1 MGRDA
6 SRPDAGMSTSDD
18 SQPEATDLWLG
29 RVLSERYRL
38 SSLLGEGAMGR
49 VYDAEHVMMRKRVA
63 VKILH
68 AELTRVPEV
77 VSRFER
83 EAMAA
88 ANIDHANVA
97 AATDFGKVEDG
108 SIYLVLE
115 FVEGRSLRQELQP
128 GPLSVPRALHVVRQ
142 MASALVAAHAL
153 DIVHRDLKPE
163 NVLLVHKAHDPDFV
177 KVLDFGIA
185 KVPVSATAGPMSQ
198 PGAPITR
205 VGMVFG
211 TPEYM
216 APEQAL
222 GKEVDCRADI
232 YALGVILY
240 ELLSGVR
247 PFDERHELGVLGQQ
261 LSRSVP
267 RIADRAPGVV
277 VPEPVEALAHRLL
290 KREVS
295 ERPGS
300 ALEVVR
306 ALDGLLAQYAPELLT
321 VTPGS
326 IPGTASYPSL
336 ASYVQLPAD
345 SAPADPS
352 SEPLGAS
359 TLRGVGVQPVSSPEV
374 TQGLV
379 SDPHSGASGGALVVA
394 PQDWLSPLRRQLPP
408 RLSALPAALL
418 VAVPAG
424 VLLFGLLLV
433 VITLTLAVG
442 REAEAPE
449 AAQPSATTSAPV
461 VTPSDAASG
470 EELEAARREGLE
482 ALTKLSE
489 LYPEDARVLIELAR
503 AHGLKKEYSKAVE
516 VTERAL
522 KRSPELVSNPSVA
535 STLWVAAQ
543 DESSQDAAFA
553 LLQGQMGAKGADILY
568 DLVTTQGVKRS
579 VVTRA
584 EKWLTTPEF
593 QKNSSPALNVAVA
606 LRQAKS
612 CQQRAGLLMR
622 AKNVGDQ
629 RALVYLHRFTTP
641 TGCGAGGR
649 RDCNPCLRSGD
660 ALKTAIEAIEQR
672 VK

>member
-1 MGRDA
+1 
-6 SRPDAGMSTSDD
+6 MSTSDD
-18 SQPEATDLWLG
+18 AQPEVTDGWLG

-38 SSLLGEGAMGR
+38 GSLLGEGAMGR

-97 AATDFGKVEDG
+97 AATDFGKLEDG

-128 GPLSVPRALHVVRQ
+128 GPVSVPRALHIVRQ
-142 MASALVAAHAL
+142 MASALVAAHAI

-185 KVPVSATAGPMSQ
+185 KVPVSATAGPVSQ

-240 ELLSGVR
+240 ELLAGVR
-247 PFDERHELGVLGQQ
+247 PFDEHHELGVLGQQ
-261 LSRSVP
+261 LSRPVP
-267 RIADRAPGVV
+267 RVADRAPGVD

-321 VTPGS
+321 TTPGS

-336 ASYVQLPAD
+336 ASYALSPD
-345 SAPADPS
+345 SAARAELEGAPS
-352 SEPLGAS
+352 LSPR
-359 TLRGVGVQPVSSPEV
+359 TLSSPEV
-374 TQGLV
+374 AQGLV
-379 SDPHSGASGGALVVA
+379 SEAVHSEASGAGLLPVSM
-394 PQDWLSPLRRQLPP
+394 PDDWLSPLRRQLPP
-408 RLSALPAALL
+408 RLRALPAALL
-418 VAVPAG
+418 LAVPAG
-424 VLLFGLLLV
+424 ALLFGLMV
-433 VITLTLAVG
+433 VVLTWAFAVT
-442 REAEAPE
+442 REPEAPE
-449 AAQPSATTSAPV
+449 VAASASGAASSPV
-461 VTPSDAASG
+461 VTPSNSASA
-470 EELEAARREGLE
+470 EELDAARRDGLD
-482 ALTKLSE
+482 ALTKLSA
-489 LYPEDARVLIELAR
+489 LYPEDARVQSELAR
-503 AHGLKKEYSKAVE
+503 AHGLRKEYAKAVE

-522 KRSPELVSNPSVA
+522 DLSPELVSSPGVA

-543 DESSQDAAFA
+543 DDVSQDAAFA
-553 LLQGQMGAKGADILY
+553 LLQGKMGAKGADILY

-579 VVTRA
+579 VVNRA

-593 QKNSSPALNVAVA
+593 QKNSSPALNIAVA
-606 LRQAKS
+606 LRQAKT

-622 AKNVGDQ
+622 AKNVGDK
-629 RALVYLHRFTTP
+629 RALVYLHRFATP
-641 TGCGAGGR
+641 TGCGGNGR

-660 ALKTAIEAIEQR
+660 ALKTTIEAIEQR